1 MIIRITTNHKN
12 LRTIQTQASKILRNQ
27 CTFKLM
33 VEAFIENPILLL
45 FIVAGIG
52 YWVGSISIRGSNLG
66 VAAVL
71 FVGLIFGGL
80 SPDLYIPEV
89 IIFLGLAIFVYT
101 VGLSSG
107 PSFFAT
113 FRRRGTRDIVF
124 VFIMLTFS
132 AAITAGLHF
141 LFVFEASTTSGL
153 FAGSTTNTPALAGL
167 LDAISNANLGA
178 DSSKR
183 MSEQAVI
190 GYSLSYPM
198 GVIGAMVAISVMQR
212 VMGVNYT
219 AEEAA
224 LKQDY
229 PVKQNITS
237 KTVRIAN
244 PEVTDIAIRDL
255 KRRHNWVI
263 VFGRLRRGDEV
274 QLTTYDSTLKEGDEV
289 AIVGEGE
296 EVRRVGE
303 TLGEILPYQL
313 SYDRSE
319 YETRK
324 IFVSN
329 PRVAGE
335 KLATLNLNERFSA
348 ILTRITRG
356 DMDILANAETVVEL
370 GDRVRVV
377 ARRRDIPIISSFFG
391 NSYDDLS
398 RIDLLSFGLGMG
410 LGLLLGMITFQ
421 LPGGVAFKLGFAG
434 GPLIVALILGQLR
447 RTGPVVWTLPY
458 SANLTLRQVGLI
470 LMLAGIGVNSGYNFM
485 NTISQGEGGVIF
497 LAGAIIS
504 VLTAIATLFIGYKL
518 LKIPYSF
525 LIGMVSNQPAVL
537 DFALNKTQNKLPNIG
552 YTLMLPV
559 AIITKIVYVQFLFA
573 LLR

>member
-1 MIIRITTNHKN
+1 
-12 LRTIQTQASKILRNQ
+12 
-27 CTFKLM
+27 M
-33 VEAFIENPILLL
+33 VEAFVENPILLL

-52 YWVGSISIRGSNLG
+52 YWIGSISIRGSTLG

-71 FVGLIFGGL
+71 FVGLLFGGL

-113 FRRRGTRDIVF
+113 FRRRGSRDILF
-124 VFIMLTFS
+124 VFLMLTFS
-132 AAITAGLHF
+132 AAVTVGLHF
-141 LFVFEASTTSGL
+141 LFQFQAATTSGL

-167 LDAISNANLGA
+167 LDAISNARYDAGRI
-178 DSSKR
+178 KE
-183 MSEQAVI
+183 MSELAVI
-190 GYSLSYPM
+190 GFSLTYPM
-198 GVIGAMVAISVMQR
+198 GVIGAMAAIAFMQR
-212 VMGVNYT
+212 LLGIDYR
-219 AEEAA
+219 AEEQA
-224 LKQDY
+224 LKKDY
-229 PVKQNITS
+229 PVRQDITS
-237 KTVRIAN
+237 QTVRITN
-244 PEVTDIAIRDL
+244 PELTNIAIRDL
-255 KRRHNWVI
+255 KRRHGWVV
-263 VFGRLRRGDEV
+263 VFGRLKRGEEV
-274 QLTTYDSTLKEGDEV
+274 QLTNYDSELAMGDEV
-289 AIVGEGE
+289 AVVGEAE
-296 EVRRVGE
+296 EVARVAAL
-303 TLGEILPYQL
+303 LGEPLPYQL

-335 KLATLNLNERFSA
+335 KLATLNLNEQFAA
-348 ILTRITRG
+348 ILTRVTRG
-356 DMDILANAETVVEL
+356 DVDILANADTVLEL

-377 ARRRDIPIISSFFG
+377 ARRRDIPVISSYFG
-391 NSYDDLS
+391 NSYDALS

-421 LPGGVAFKLGFAG
+421 LPGGVAFQLGYAG
-434 GPLIVALILGQLR
+434 GPLIVALVLGQLR

-485 NTISQGEGGVIF
+485 NTIAKGEGGIIF

-504 VLTAIATLFIGYKL
+504 FLTAIATLFIGYKL
-518 LKIPYSF
+518 IRIPFSF

-537 DFALNKTQNKLPNIG
+537 DFALNKADNKLPNIG

-573 LLR
+573 ILK

>member
-1 MIIRITTNHKN
+1 
-12 LRTIQTQASKILRNQ
+12 
-27 CTFKLM
+27 M

-52 YWVGSISIRGSNLG
+52 YWIGSISIRGSNLG

-80 SPDLYIPEV
+80 SPELYIPEIV
-89 IIFLGLAIFVYT
+89 IFLGLAIFVYT

-113 FRRRGTRDIVF
+113 FRRRGSRDILF
-124 VFIMLTFS
+124 VFLMLTFS
-132 AAITAGLHF
+132 AGITAGLHF
-141 LFVFEASTTSGL
+141 LFGFQASTTSGL

-167 LDAISNANLGA
+167 LDAISNARLENGA
-178 DSSKR
+178 VKS
-183 MSEQAVI
+183 MSELAVI

-212 VMGVNYT
+212 VLGVNYE
-219 AEEAA
+219 AEEQS
-224 LKQDY
+224 LKKDY
-229 PVKQNITS
+229 PVRQNITS
-237 KTVRIAN
+237 QTVRVKNEAFTGI
-244 PEVTDIAIRDL
+244 PIRDL
-255 KRRHNWVI
+255 KREHDWVI
-263 VFGRLRRGDEV
+263 VFGRLRRDEEV
-274 QLTTYDSTLKEGDEV
+274 QLTNYDSVLETGDEV
-289 AIVGEGE
+289 AIVGEAD
-296 EVRRVGE
+296 EVARV
-303 TLGEILPYQL
+303 TDRLGEALPYQL

-335 KLATLNLNERFSA
+335 KLATLNLNEKFSV
-348 ILTRITRG
+348 IITRITRG
-356 DMDILANAETVVEL
+356 DMDLLAHPDTVLEL
-370 GDRVRVV
+370 GDRVRLV
-377 ARRRDIPIISSFFG
+377 ARRRDIPVISSFFG
-391 NSYDDLS
+391 NSYDALS
-398 RIDLLSFGLGMG
+398 QINLLSFGLGMG

-421 LPGGVAFKLGFAG
+421 LPGGVSFKLGYAG
-434 GPLIVALILGQLR
+434 GPLIVALLLGQLR

-458 SANLTLRQVGLI
+458 GANLTLRQVGLI
-470 LMLAGIGVNSGYNFM
+470 LMLAGIGVNSGYTFM
-485 NTISQGEGGVIF
+485 NTISQGEGGIIF
-497 LAGAIIS
+497 LAGTIIS
-504 VLTAIATLFIGYKL
+504 VLTALATLFIGYKM

-537 DFALNKTQNKLPNIG
+537 EYALEKAENKLPNIG